1 MDENNTYINKS
12 EKEALEIMEN
22 VSDITS
28 DQLQALRENEECFQT
43 CSDIAEAVIGMQM
56 EKNALSINTQQ
67 ALADFHRKHLDRR
80 NKKLYILWTSVAGVA
95 ATIIIILVLRMMSFS
110 PESDIESIK
119 VFQADHAPQQVTLQV
134 AGEEKVEP
142 LKKAVQS
149 LPSSTVKLSP
159 QKIAYNTIQT
169 ENKKI
174 RNMPI
179 LRGVFSFIESLV
191 LGMQTLT
198 YSASFFEDEEVD
210 KKKKEP
216 MTEEE
221 RRRQEQKEKK
231 QENAM
236 MGGTVVLSIVL
247 AVAVFMM
254 LPYYLSTLFQKVITS
269 QWVIALLEGV
279 IRLVIFIGY
288 VALISLMKDI
298 RRVYMYHGAEHKCI
312 NCIEHGMDLTV
323 DNVRKSSRFHK
334 RCGTSFLLIVMLV
347 SILFF
352 MFIRV
357 DSPILRVVLRLLLIP
372 VIAGVSYEF
381 IRLAGRSDNA
391 VVNLLSKPGLWLQG
405 LTTKEPDD
413 EMIEVGIASVEVVF
427 DWKPY
432 VEEIRREMK

>member
-1 MDENNTYINKS
+1 
-12 EKEALEIMEN
+12 
-22 VSDITS
+22 
-28 DQLQALRENEECFQT
+28 
-43 CSDIAEAVIGMQM
+43 
-56 EKNALSINTQQ
+56 
-67 ALADFHRKHLDRR
+67 
-80 NKKLYILWTSVAGVA
+80 
-95 ATIIIILVLRMMSFS
+95 
-110 PESDIESIK
+110 
-119 VFQADHAPQQVTLQV
+119 
-134 AGEEKVEP
+134 
-142 LKKAVQS
+142 
-149 LPSSTVKLSP
+149 
-159 QKIAYNTIQT
+159 
-169 ENKKI
+169 
-174 RNMPI
+174 MPV

-210 KKKKEP
+210 EKKKEP
-216 MTEEE
+216 ITEEE

-231 QENAM
+231 QENVM

-247 AVAVFMM
+247 AVAIFMM

-269 QWVIALLEGV
+269 QWLIALTEGV

-323 DNVRKSSRFHK
+323 ENVRKSSRFHK

-413 EMIEVGIASVEVVF
+413 EMIEVGIASVEAVF